1 MFKEGTHQMKPILF
15 EIGETK
21 TFILE
26 FDWARE
32 GITPDW
38 SVTAYA
44 EKGGVSV
51 SHIEGLASAE
61 LPHLSIETEL
71 ALTTATTPTTLSSV
85 TRTL

>member
-1 MFKEGTHQMKPILF
+1 MKPIIF
-15 EIGETK
+15 EAGDSK

-44 EKGGVSV
+44 EKGSVSV
-51 SHIEGLASAE
+51 SHSEGITSDK
-61 LPHLSIETEL
+61 LPFLTEEEPVV
-71 ALTTATTPTTLSSV
+71 TA
-85 TRTL
+85 